1 MLPSLLFV
9 IACGTSPALLSDMG
23 EVDATVVYRSSNGV
37 AAGWTEVSLVAHEG
51 CPTFLGEALLN
62 DEPMVVD
69 DGGHSDLQ
77 WVLLIIPLP
86 YCAGPHFS
94 LAEPAEE
101 DDVGLTVTVQDLS
114 DSWQIGSDDAY
125 AFGYEIDVTEVEFGS
140 DLVIPWTGPV
150 APTNVAVMAESDGG
164 TVYIDHVTGDDGTLT
179 FSLPE
184 DDLAPGPIMLT
195 IDADVWSAAPNCSG
209 FAACE
214 LIHVSS
220 WDWDLVVG

>member
-9 IACGTSPALLSDMG
+9 LACGIAPALLSDMG
-23 EVDATVVYRSSNGV
+23 DVDATVVYGSSNGV
-37 AAGWTEVSLVAHEG
+37 AAGPTELRMVAREG

-69 DGGHSDLQ
+69 EGGHSDVQ

-86 YCAGPHFS
+86 YCAGPLFS

-101 DDVGLTVTVQDLS
+101 DDGAFTVTVHDLS

-125 AFGYEIDVTEVEFGS
+125 AFGYEIDVTEVELGS

-150 APTNVAVMAESDGG
+150 APTNVAVMAESEGR
-164 TVYIDHVTGDDGTLT
+164 TVHIEHLTGDDGTLT
-179 FSLPE
+179 FSLPKG
-184 DDLAPGPIMLT
+184 DLAPGPIILT
-195 IDADVWSAAPNCSG
+195 IDADIWSAAPNCSG

-214 LIHVSS
+214 FIHVSS
-220 WDWDLVVG
+220 RDWDLVVQ